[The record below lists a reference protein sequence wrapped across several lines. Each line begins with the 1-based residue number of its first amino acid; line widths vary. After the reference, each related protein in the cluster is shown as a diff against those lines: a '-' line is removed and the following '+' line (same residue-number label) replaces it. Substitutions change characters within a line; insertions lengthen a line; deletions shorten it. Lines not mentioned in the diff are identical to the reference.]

1 VAHLDRNRRIA
12 VKLSGRLRY
21 ARMARLIWK
30 LPMYARVIWGLVRD
44 PRTPLHLKGL
54 LVAALAYLVMPFD
67 LIPDA
72 IPILG
77 QADDLTVL
85 MLVLDLFIANA
96 PAEVRKDHLERAKNG
111 TADLDKDLARLRSL
125 MGHRYDEIRDSLPE
139 LLQRYGDLRDP
150 RVIKGM
156 LARLRI
162 RRERKGAD
170 AGPASVPDGEWEL
183 QLAGERGEP
192 RLN

>member
-1 VAHLDRNRRIA
+1 
-12 VKLSGRLRY
+12 
-21 ARMARLIWK
+21 MARLIWK

-44 PRTPLHLKGL
+44 PRTPLPLKAL
-54 LVAALAYLVMPFD
+54 LAAALAYLVMPFD

-111 TADLDKDLARLRSL
+111 TSDLDKDLARLRS
-125 MGHRYDEIRDSLPE
+125 
-139 LLQRYGDLRDP
+139 
-150 RVIKGM
+150 
-156 LARLRI
+156 
-162 RRERKGAD
+162 
-170 AGPASVPDGEWEL
+170 
-183 QLAGERGEP
+183 
-192 RLN
+192 

>member
-1 VAHLDRNRRIA
+1 MNF
-12 VKLSGRLRY
+12 SGRWRSV
-21 ARMARLIWK
+21 RMARLIWK

-44 PRTPLHLKGL
+44 PRTPVHLKGL
-54 LVAALAYLVMPFD
+54 LGAALVYLVMPFD

-111 TADLDKDLARLRSL
+111 TADLDRDLAKLRSL
-125 MGHRYDEIRDSLPE
+125 LGHRYDRIRDNLPE
-139 LLQRYGDLRDP
+139 LLERYGDLRDP
-150 RVIKGM
+150 RAVKGL
-156 LARLRI
+156 LARLRDT
-162 RRERKGAD
+162 RVRGGAHSGAATTADPMEASRDEWELEAAGAD
-170 AGPASVPDGEWEL
+170 A
-183 QLAGERGEP
+183 RGDAH
-192 RLN
+192 LN